1 MRSKWRRPMLRHGLS
16 STTNKEMELLFS
28 YGTLQL
34 EKVQMASFGRILKG
48 TKDAI
53 LGYKLSTVE
62 ITDKDVLEKSGQQFH
77 PVAMPSTN
85 TRDKIDGVVFEIT
98 KEELAK
104 ADEYEV
110 DDYIR
115 VEAEP

>member
-1 MRSKWRRPMLRHGLS
+1 M
-16 STTNKEMELLFS
+16 MELLFS

-34 EKVQMASFGRILKG
+34 EKVQMESFGRILKG

-62 ITDKDVLEKSGQQFH
+62 ITDKDVLESSGQQFH
-77 PVAMPSTN
+77 PVAIPSGN
-85 TRDKIDGVVFEIT
+85 TGDKVDGVVFEIT

-110 DDYIR
+110 DDYVR
-115 VEAEP
+115 VEVTLDSGKKAWVYVLKEYSR